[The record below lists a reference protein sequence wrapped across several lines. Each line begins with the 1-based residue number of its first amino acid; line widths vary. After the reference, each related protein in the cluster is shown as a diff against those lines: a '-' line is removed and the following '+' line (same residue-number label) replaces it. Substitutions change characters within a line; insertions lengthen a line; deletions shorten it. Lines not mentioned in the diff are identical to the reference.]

1 MKLAIS
7 DSYDAM
13 SKQAAADMLQ
23 LLQSI
28 EQPLI
33 CTASGAS
40 PAGLYKELV
49 RLIETKGINTSD
61 WYFVGLDEWK
71 GMNEQDE
78 GSSRAQVKEQLLQ
91 PLQIKEDHVCFFDGR
106 ASDLE
111 KECQRIEDFIEQ
123 QGGIDIAILGI
134 GVNGHIAMNEP
145 GTSASLRS
153 HIADIH
159 PSTQQIGQKYFKE
172 PRQIDKGITLG
183 MATIREAKHLLLLAS
198 GGSKTDIM
206 YKMLYDPISEDL
218 PATLLRHHMD
228 LSVYVDAEAGKLIK
242 YSL

>member
-7 DSYDAM
+7 DTYEAM
-13 SKQAAADMLQ
+13 SKQAASDMLQ

-49 RLIETKGINTSD
+49 HLVEIEGIDTSN

-71 GMNEQDE
+71 GMNEQDK
-78 GSSRAQVKEQLLQ
+78 GSSRAQVNEQLLQ
-91 PLQIKEDHVCFFDGR
+91 PLQIKEDQVCFFDGR
-106 ASDLE
+106 ANDLE
-111 KECQRIEDFIEQ
+111 KECQRIEDFIKQ
-123 QGGIDIAILGI
+123 HGGIDIAILGI

-159 PSTQQIGQKYFKE
+159 PGTQQIGQKYFKE
-172 PRQIDKGITLG
+172 PRQIDTGITLG
-183 MATIREAKHLLLLAS
+183 MATILEAKQLLLLAS
-198 GGSKTDIM
+198 GSTKTDIM

-218 PATLLRHHMD
+218 PATLLKQHFN

>member
-1 MKLAIS
+1 
-7 DSYDAM
+7 
-13 SKQAAADMLQ
+13 MLP
-23 LLQSI
+23 LLQSF

-49 RLIETKGINTSD
+49 RLVGTQDIDTSN

-78 GSSRAQVKEQLLQ
+78 GSSRAQVNEQLLR
-91 PLQIKEDHVCFFDGR
+91 PLHIKEDHVCFFDGR
-106 ASDLE
+106 ANDLE
-111 KECQRIEDFIEQ
+111 KECERIEDFIKQ
-123 QGGIDIAILGI
+123 HGGIDIAILGI

-159 PSTQQIGQKYFKE
+159 PNTQQIGQKYFKE

-183 MATIREAKHLLLLAS
+183 MATIWEAKHLLLLAS

-218 PATLLRHHMD
+218 PATLLRHHIN
-228 LSVYVDAEAGKLIK
+228 LNVYVDTEAGKLIK